1 MNETNKKSGKLR
13 YIYSV
18 VILLSLLMFFISIMT
33 SCSRSDVP
41 YSRLEDSGISS
52 FSDNWH
58 VADSSGNINTVSEI
72 SKWKEASQKTFT
84 FSKTLP
90 ELTDYDC
97 LFIEVNYTYIKVF
110 INGSCIFDHSASE
123 IKAPS
128 NMTGHFTAQIPLDAD
143 MSGQTVSIEVCQ
155 PYAFLRTGLN
165 SVMLGTGSA
174 YITHYLSTHIE
185 LLISLFFMLIAGICL
200 LAVYLWQRFIRKLD
214 SYRVFRPLAV
224 LLLFSVVWIFTDS
237 QLPQLFW
244 KNPVIICVLSFF
256 SFMVLPIPVFSFVGR
271 LCPDKYGVLTKVQ
284 FLLLINILVQG
295 MLFSL
300 NIFSFV
306 EMLKVTH
313 FLIILSVVVLLVFL
327 LKHYRKDRSQY
338 TRPMLSALVILI
350 VSALFSLIH
359 FYVSPQTDNS
369 RYLRYGFLVFI
380 GIMVYICIRIML
392 SFLHDYTEHQILKDL
407 AYKDFLTGAESR
419 LAFEN
424 QMEKMR
430 SLSTPVPVTV
440 YTFDLNNLKTTN
452 DTFGHMAGDII
463 LKATVLCITDVFQ
476 DLGRIFRIGGDEF
489 VVIIQSPNDDPAG
502 LLEKLQDRIRLENE
516 TCEFPFSVSAGQA
529 SSKAVCGNA
538 LDQLLKKADQE
549 MYRDKEIYREH
560 LSRHREDNKIPASR

>member
-1 MNETNKKSGKLR
+1 MNETNKKPDKAR
-13 YIYSV
+13 YIYPTV
-18 VILLSLLMFFISIMT
+18 LLLSLLMYIISIMT

-72 SKWKEASQKTFT
+72 SEWKEDSQKTLT

-97 LFIEVNYTYIKVF
+97 LFIELNYTYVKVF
-110 INGSCIFDHSASE
+110 INDSCIFDYSADK
-123 IKAPS
+123 IYAPS
-128 NMTGHFTAQIPLDAD
+128 GMTGHFTAQIPLDAD
-143 MSGQTVSIEVCQ
+143 MGGQTVSIEVYQ
-155 PYAFLRTGLN
+155 PYALLTTGLN

-185 LLISLFFMLIAGICL
+185 LLISLFLMLIAGICL
-200 LAVYLWQRFIRKLD
+200 TAVYLWQKFIRKLD
-214 SYRVFRPLAV
+214 SYRMFRPLAV

-244 KNPVIICVLSFF
+244 NNPVIICVLSFY
-256 SFMVLPIPVFSFVGR
+256 SFMFLPIPVFSFVGR

-284 FLLLINILVQG
+284 FLLLINIMVQG

-306 EMLKVTH
+306 EMLPVTH

-369 RYLRYGFLVFI
+369 RYLRYGFLIFI
-380 GIMVYICIRIML
+380 GIMVYICIRVML
-392 SFLHDYTEHQILKDL
+392 SFLHEYTEHQILKDM

-419 LAFEN
+419 LAFESL
-424 QMEKMR
+424 MEEMR
-430 SLSTPVPVTV
+430 SLSTPVPVSL

-463 LKATVLCITDVFQ
+463 LKSAAMCITDVFR

-489 VVIIQSPNDDPAG
+489 VVIIQSDNDSPPE
-502 LLEKLQDRIRLENE
+502 LLDKLQDRIRLENE
-516 TCEFPFSVSAGQA
+516 TSKFPLSVSAGQA
-529 SSKAVCGNA
+529 SSKAVCGNS
-538 LDQLLKKADQE
+538 LDLLLKKADLE
-549 MYRDKEIYREH
+549 MYRDKEIYREQ
-560 LSRHREDNKIPASR
+560 LRRHREES